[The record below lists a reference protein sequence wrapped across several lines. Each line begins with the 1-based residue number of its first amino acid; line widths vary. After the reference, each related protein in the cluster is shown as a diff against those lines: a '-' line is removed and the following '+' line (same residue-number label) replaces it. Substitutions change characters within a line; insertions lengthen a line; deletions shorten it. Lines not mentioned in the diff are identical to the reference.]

1 MRQDRLALLL
11 AVLALPLV
19 GFHSAFKRHPS
30 AAEIADTSSML
41 KRSGEWQ
48 GRMAPDFE
56 LETLTGDP
64 FRLSDHI
71 GREVI
76 VLNFFATWCRPC
88 RSEMPELNRL
98 AVQHQ
103 GEPFTLIGIDAEE
116 KRDLVVSFVKD
127 LPVTFPVAIDGSG
140 EVMRKLGVDSFPTTV
155 LIGADGRI
163 QLYQTGA
170 ISNVDVAFA
179 GFLDYNLS
187 QIRSGQ
193 GVSKEA
199 YVQAAAH
206 EHYALPTPGKSP
218 DQINLA
224 GRAKVIAVAMD
235 CPCGCDRKVDPCG
248 CNTAKK
254 VKARLAVAPLDNRSD
269 ADVVRELNREF
280 CMKGME

>member
-1 MRQDRLALLL
+1 MRQDRLTLLL

-19 GFHSAFKRHPS
+19 GYHSAFKKHPS
-30 AAEIADTSSML
+30 AAEIAETSSML

-56 LETLTGDP
+56 LETLTGDR
-64 FRLSDHI
+64 FRLSEHV

-76 VLNFFATWCRPC
+76 VLNFFATWCGPC
-88 RSEMPELNRL
+88 RAEMPELNRL
-98 AVQHQ
+98 ASQHK
-103 GEPFTLIGIDAEE
+103 GVPFTILGIDAEE
-116 KRDLVVSFVKD
+116 KRELVVSFVRD

-140 EVMRKLGVDSFPTTV
+140 EVLRKLGVESYPTTV

-199 YVQAAAH
+199 YVEAAAH
-206 EHYALPTPGKSP
+206 ERYAVPSRGKSP
-218 DQINLA
+218 DEVNLS
-224 GRAKVIAVAMD
+224 GRAKGIAVAMD
-235 CPCGCDRKVDPCG
+235 CPCGCDRKVDTCG
-248 CNTAKK
+248 CSTAKK
-254 VKARLAVAPLDNRSD
+254 IKARLAVAQLVDRSD

-280 CMKGME
+280 CMKGMD